1 MMIILPTIRR
11 YVFTCILMIIAIV
24 SFFSVSGHA
33 GRVIRIG
40 ALMGFTGPYKT
51 SHIHTFRAVE
61 MAVNQLNAAGGI
73 LKEKLVLIRLDNRS
87 SPLGSIRAA
96 QSAVKKGIIA
106 VIGPIRSSNA
116 IAAAPVFQ
124 NARIIMIT
132 PTSTSPDVTKTGS
145 YIFRTC
151 YTDKTQGLVMADFA
165 CDDLKLKKAVVLTN
179 TDNKYSIGLA
189 GYLMSRFRAKGGH
202 VLWEGDYLD
211 KISDFG
217 QLIQK
222 VKSLGPDVVFIPG
235 YSRDA
240 GLIIKKSR
248 QMGVKSVFIGGDG
261 WDELIYHY
269 AGTAINGCF
278 HTAFW
283 HPDLPGRKNQDFVE
297 QYRKKYGEIKRFDS
311 ASAYDAVMVFAA
323 AAEKAGCLEP
333 EKIKQ
338 AMMSINF
345 KGVGGT
351 IRFDRNGDPVK
362 PVVLIEY
369 RNNRSCYLKTILRR

>member
-1 MMIILPTIRR
+1 MMKLMLIRR
-11 YVFTCILMIIAIV
+11 HAFRFTILAIQL
-24 SFFSVSGHA
+24 FFSVSAHA
-33 GRVIRIG
+33 GRPVEIG
-40 ALMGFTGPYKT
+40 ALMGFTGAYRT
-51 SHIHTFRAVE
+51 SHIHTFRAMK
-61 MAVNQLNAAGGI
+61 MAVNQINAAGGI
-73 LKEKLVLIRLDNRS
+73 LGRKLVLVRLDNRS
-87 SPLGSIRAA
+87 SPLGSIKAA

-116 IAAAPVFQ
+116 IAAAPVLQ
-124 NARIIMIT
+124 AARIIMIT

-151 YTDKTQGLVMADFA
+151 YTDKAQGLVMADFA

-179 TDNKYSIGLA
+179 TDNRYSIGLA
-189 GYLMSRFRAKGGH
+189 GYIIDRFRAKGGI

-222 VKSLGPDVVFIPG
+222 VKMLDPDVIFIPG

-240 GLIIKKSR
+240 GMIVKKSR
-248 QMGVKSVFIGGDG
+248 QMDLKSVFIGGDG

-269 AGTAINGCF
+269 AGNAINGCF

-283 HPDLPGRKNQDFVE
+283 HPDLPGRKNRDFVE
-297 QYRKKYGEIKRFDS
+297 QYRKQYGEIKRFDS
-311 ASAYDAVMVFAA
+311 ASAYDAVMILAVAIK
-323 AAEKAGCLEP
+323 KAGCLEP
-333 EKIKQ
+333 EKIRQ
-338 AMMSINF
+338 AMMNINF
-345 KGVGGT
+345 TGAGGP

-362 PVVLIEY
+362 PVVIIEY
-369 RNNRSCYLKTILRR
+369 RNNKSYYLKIIQQQ